1 MKRLSIVVSVYNEEA
16 VLMKF
21 QETMMTI
28 IGSLPYDVELIYVN
42 DGSQDASESI
52 LNTFE
57 AQYESVK
64 VIHFS
69 RNFGH
74 DAAKIGR
81 SSGRGSG

>member
-21 QETMMTI
+21 QETVMTI

-57 AQYESVK
+57 AQ
-64 VIHFS
+64 
-69 RNFGH
+69 
-74 DAAKIGR
+74 
-81 SSGRGSG
+81 

>member
-1 MKRLSIVVSVYNEEA
+1 
-16 VLMKF
+16 MKF

-69 RNFGH
+69 
-74 DAAKIGR
+74 
-81 SSGRGSG
+81 